1 MQVSVELSDVYFSFY
16 DKSVLAREMQ
26 LSLALILFKQ
36 GKVSISKA
44 ANIAGLDLYEFM
56 RECKRNE
63 IPVINISGED
73 LAEELISLKLDFK

>member
-16 DKSVLAREMQ
+16 DKPALVKEIQ

-56 RECKRNE
+56 KECRKNE
-63 IPVINISGED
+63 IPVINISV
-73 LAEELISLKLDFK
+73 EELNAEWDSLKAELL